1 MSDLTN
7 LDGGSTV
14 AGCCTTGSC
23 GHADGAGEMARLR
36 VDLAAERAL
45 ADQLHHAMCVS
56 AVRLSY
62 PEVFDAL
69 AAYRE
74 ARRER

>member
-1 MSDLTN
+1 MSDI
-7 LDGGSTV
+7 V
-14 AGCCTTGSC
+14 
-23 GHADGAGEMARLR
+23 ERLR
-36 VDLAAERAL
+36 LRGLHFAADKIEQLEADLAAERAL